1 MKKFRSLAVAILLY
15 SLFVSCSA
23 DQAQPQQNTDLAS
36 IVTQGTWKVTHYT
49 DHGGN
54 ETMHF
59 VDYTFTFHS
68 NNTVVASTGTTQVTG
83 NWNITD
89 NNSSS
94 LYTDTSG
101 TDDTPNDLV
110 DFNISFPIANLDFND
125 IEDDWDVETISATEI
140 VLKDGKF
147 GDPTGIDFI
156 TFEKVPTPELD
167 LSAYITQGKWKINY
181 YSDGLNNQNQ
191 YKDQTANFE
200 GYSFTFGANGSIV
213 ATNVITSTSVTGNWI
228 ITQNNES
235 NLYTPPALHDDS
247 IDKSDFNIYFP
258 ITNLIFN
265 DIEDDWDI
273 VFVSNNTIILK
284 DEVALDPTLNDY
296 IVFKKLP

>member
-125 IEDDWDVETISATEI
+125 IEDDWDVVTKSATEI
-140 VLKDGKF
+140 VLIDGNQD
-147 GDPTGIDFI
+147 DPTKVDYI
-156 TFEKVPTPELD
+156 TFEKIPTPSVD
-167 LSAYITQGKWKINY
+167 LASAIRQGTWQVSY
-181 YSDGLNNQNQ
+181 YSDHGSNQSLNF
-191 YKDQTANFE
+191 T
-200 GYSFTFGANGSIV
+200 GYSFTFGADGSIV
-213 ATNVITSTSVTGNWI
+213 VTNGTAPVSGSWTITTS
-228 ITQNNES
+228 NNS
-235 NLYTPPALHDDS
+235 PLYTAPATSDDS
-247 IDKSDFNIYFP
+247 LDSVDFNLFFP
-258 ITNLIFN
+258 LATSPVIFT
-265 DIEDDWDI
+265 DIEDDWDK
-273 VFVSNNTIILK
+273 VFISSNTIMLK
-284 DEVALDPTLNDY
+284 DEVTLTPTLNDY
-296 IVFKKLP
+296 IIFRKLP

>member
-101 TDDTPNDLV
+101 TDDTPNDLA

-125 IEDDWDVETISATEI
+125 IEDDWDVVTKSATEI
-140 VLKDGKF
+140 VLIDGNQD
-147 GDPTGIDFI
+147 DPTKVDYI
-156 TFEKVPTPELD
+156 TFEKVPTPSVD
-167 LSAYITQGKWKINY
+167 LASAIRQGTWQVSY
-181 YSDGLNNQNQ
+181 YSDHGSNQSLNF
-191 YKDQTANFE
+191 T
-200 GYSFTFGANGSIV
+200 GYSFTFAADGSIV
-213 ATNVITSTSVTGNWI
+213 VTNGTAPVSGSWTITTS
-228 ITQNNES
+228 NNS
-235 NLYTPPALHDDS
+235 PLYTAPATSDDS
-247 IDKSDFNIYFP
+247 LDSVDFNLFFP
-258 ITNLIFN
+258 LATSPVIFT
-265 DIEDDWDI
+265 DIEDDWDK
-273 VFVSNNTIILK
+273 VFISSNTIMLK
-284 DEVALDPTLNDY
+284 DEVTLTPTLNDY
-296 IVFKKLP
+296 IIFRKLP

>member
-36 IVTQGTWKVTHYT
+36 IITQGTWKVTHYT

-125 IEDDWDVETISATEI
+125 IEDDWDVVAKSATEI
-140 VLKDGKF
+140 VLIDGNQD
-147 GDPTGIDFI
+147 DPTKVDYI
-156 TFEKVPTPELD
+156 TFEKIPSPSVD
-167 LSAYITQGKWKINY
+167 LASAIRQGTWQVSY
-181 YSDGLNNQNQ
+181 YSDHGSNQSLNF
-191 YKDQTANFE
+191 T
-200 GYSFTFGANGSIV
+200 GYSFTFGADGSIV
-213 ATNVITSTSVTGNWI
+213 VTNGTAPVSGSWTITTS
-228 ITQNNES
+228 NNS
-235 NLYTPPALHDDS
+235 PLYTAPATSDDS
-247 IDKSDFNIYFP
+247 LDSVDFNLFFP
-258 ITNLIFN
+258 LATSPVIFT
-265 DIEDDWDI
+265 DIEDDWDK
-273 VFVSNNTIILK
+273 VFISSNTIMLK
-284 DEVALDPTLNDY
+284 DEVTLTPTLNDY
-296 IVFKKLP
+296 IIFRKLP

>member
-15 SLFVSCSA
+15 SLFVACSA
-23 DQAQPQQNTDLAS
+23 DQAQQQQNTDLAS

-59 VDYTFTFHS
+59 VAYTFTFHS

-94 LYTDTSG
+94 LYTDLSTS

-110 DFNISFPIANLDFND
+110 DFNISFPVANLDFND
-125 IEDDWDVETISATEI
+125 IEDDWDVVTKSATEI
-140 VLKDGKF
+140 VLKDGNQD
-147 GDPTGIDFI
+147 DPTKIDYI
-156 TFEKVPTPELD
+156 TFEKVPTPSVD
-167 LSAYITQGKWKINY
+167 LASAIRQGTWQVAY
-181 YSDGLNNQNQ
+181 YSDHGSNQSLN
-191 YKDQTANFE
+191 FI
-200 GYSFTFGANGSIV
+200 GYSFVFSANGSIV
-213 ATNVITSTSVTGNWI
+213 VTNGTAPVNGSWTITT
-228 ITQNNES
+228 NNNS
-235 NLYTPPALHDDS
+235 PLYTAPATSDDS
-247 IDKSDFNIYFP
+247 LTDPNDFNLFFP
-258 ITNLIFN
+258 AVTSPLIFT

-273 VFVSNNTIILK
+273 VYVSSNTIMLK
-284 DEVALDPTLNDY
+284 DEVTLTPTLNDY
-296 IVFKKLP
+296 IIFRKLP

>member
-23 DQAQPQQNTDLAS
+23 DQAQPQQNTDFAS

-125 IEDDWDVETISATEI
+125 IEDDWDVVTKSATEI
-140 VLKDGKF
+140 VLIDGNQD
-147 GDPTGIDFI
+147 DPTKVDYI
-156 TFEKVPTPELD
+156 TFEKIPTPSVD
-167 LSAYITQGKWKINY
+167 LASAIRQGTWQVSY
-181 YSDGLNNQNQ
+181 YSDHGSNQSLNF
-191 YKDQTANFE
+191 T
-200 GYSFTFGANGSIV
+200 GYSFTFGADGSIV
-213 ATNVITSTSVTGNWI
+213 VTNGTAPVSGSWTITTS
-228 ITQNNES
+228 NNS
-235 NLYTPPALHDDS
+235 PLYTAPATSDDS
-247 IDKSDFNIYFP
+247 LDSVDFNLFFP
-258 ITNLIFN
+258 LATSPVIFT
-265 DIEDDWDI
+265 DIEDDWDK
-273 VFVSNNTIILK
+273 VFISSNTIILK
-284 DEVALDPTLNDY
+284 DEVTLTPTLNDY
-296 IVFKKLP
+296 IIFRKLP

>member
-59 VDYTFTFHS
+59 VAYTFTFHS

-125 IEDDWDVETISATEI
+125 IEDDWDVVTKSATEI
-140 VLKDGKF
+140 VLIDGNQD
-147 GDPTGIDFI
+147 DPTKVDYI
-156 TFEKVPTPELD
+156 TFEKIPTPSVD
-167 LSAYITQGKWKINY
+167 LASAIRQGTWQVSY
-181 YSDGLNNQNQ
+181 YSDHGSNQSLNF
-191 YKDQTANFE
+191 T
-200 GYSFTFGANGSIV
+200 GYSFTFGADGSIV
-213 ATNVITSTSVTGNWI
+213 VTNGTAPVSGSWTITTS
-228 ITQNNES
+228 NNS
-235 NLYTPPALHDDS
+235 PLYTAPATSDDS
-247 IDKSDFNIYFP
+247 LDSVDFNLFFP
-258 ITNLIFN
+258 LATSPVIFT
-265 DIEDDWDI
+265 DIEDDWDK
-273 VFVSNNTIILK
+273 VFISSNTIMLK
-284 DEVALDPTLNDY
+284 DEVTLTPTLNDY
-296 IVFKKLP
+296 IIFRKLP